1 MTDRNDNMSLEVHFL
16 DYQAKVKWL
25 FPKRVMKLYKGK
37 KAAYGSRRLF
47 VIGIGSN
54 GIDILIKCKD
64 IAENRYG
71 SDNSK
76 IMFMGIGLKE
86 QLDNAQC
93 NGSVLEPGER
103 LEIDPDEAIYPYL
116 NDPTKL
122 PAEAA
127 DWFDEGLRNYT
138 PNKPVYGL
146 SKRQCARI
154 ALFHCFDALK
164 ERLGAAVKTFS
175 NDKSTIEIVFTGNLG
190 DAFFGGMVIDLAYIT
205 RAFFAPEKCPITVTA
220 SMLAADTALQQGLD
234 GRDLAIFYANTIVTK
249 CELDKFQC
257 QKKEYSQKFS
267 PAYTFTSNKAPFSS
281 CFINAAEENY
291 RLTVENTALK
301 ILTDS
306 ALIFKQDDDADRL
319 LSHNMLGSATQHNF
333 RYLCSGTAVD
343 EIPMGKIVSY
353 LTLKTVMMLNNILI
367 KKSAGEGQL
376 NMISSKVTPDE
387 MLLALKAGEIPK
399 IEYDENLNPLFS
411 AKSLKNGSQ
420 ASKDYVNER
429 LQIIADLCSA
439 GASTYMEK
447 VYEEVVDICE
457 KACCDNEKG
466 PYYAAEIARR
476 CINVLKKA
484 IDKKKDQ
491 IENADMDVPR
501 DEHQLMAE
509 WRSIHGAFGLFGTKD
524 TGAYV
529 SRMKRYA
536 EGRRVQLTGQIVLE
550 FYEKL
555 LARLEEFYN
564 DKMTGATKLFSEAV
578 DYFNSIE
585 AKMRPSESG
594 FVRDAFDASDNL
606 VRTKLDRLVEQ
617 LPKDTVETA
626 FKKSRMLVGALS
638 DDPKLFAS
646 EACAIAC
653 ICFRE
658 LFSSSY
664 DELCQAFGTNK
675 TVGRAL
681 EECIGRVCAV
691 TPASD
696 EQPLVR
702 AVCPQNAQME
712 DIAGLRAVHNNLNSV
727 WTNSSLLHTV
737 IVQQVVGGVKLD
749 QFKDYEQWENM
760 RYAYVN
766 DSLKKHGI
774 HIFT

>member
-1 MTDRNDNMSLEVHFL
+1 M
-16 DYQAKVKWL
+16 DYNAKVKWL
-25 FPKRVMKLYKGK
+25 SPKRVMKLYNGR

-47 VIGIGSN
+47 VIGIGAN

-71 SDNSK
+71 SDISK
-76 IMFMGIGLKE
+76 IRFMGIGLKE
-86 QLDNAQC
+86 QLDSAEC
-93 NGSVLEPGER
+93 NGSVLEADER

-116 NDPTKL
+116 NDPAKL

-127 DWFDEGLRNYT
+127 AWFDQGLRNYT

-146 SKRQCARI
+146 NKRQCARV
-154 ALFHCFDALK
+154 ALFHYFNTLK

-175 NDKSTIEIVFTGNLG
+175 NEKSTIEIVFTGNLG

-205 RAFFAPEKCPITVTA
+205 RAFFAPGKCPITVTA
-220 SMLAADTALQQGLD
+220 SMLAADTALQQGMD

-267 PAYTFTSNKAPFSS
+267 PAYTFSSNKAPFSS

-319 LSHNMLGSATQHNF
+319 LSYNMLSNAAQHNF

-353 LTLKTVMMLNNILI
+353 LTLKTVMILNNLLM
-367 KKSAGEGQL
+367 KKSAGEAQL
-376 NMISSKVTPDE
+376 NIISSKVIPDE
-387 MLLALKAGEIPK
+387 MLLALKGGEIPK
-399 IEYDENLNPLFS
+399 IEYNENLNPLFS
-411 AKSLKNGSQ
+411 AKSLKNGAQ

-429 LQIIADLCSA
+429 VKKIAELCGLSA
-439 GASTYMEK
+439 NSYMDK
-447 VYEEVVDICE
+447 IYSEVVEVCE

-466 PYYAAEIARR
+466 PYYAAEIVRR
-476 CINVLKKA
+476 CISVLKKA
-484 IDKKKDQ
+484 IEKKKEQ
-491 IENADMDVPR
+491 IENANLDVPR
-501 DEHQLMAE
+501 DERQLMAE
-509 WRSIHGAFGLFGTKD
+509 WRSIHGTFGLFRSKD
-524 TGAYV
+524 TSEYI
-529 SRMKRYA
+529 SWMKKYA
-536 EGRRVQLTGQIVLE
+536 DGRRIQLTGQIVLE

-555 LARLEEFYN
+555 MARLEAFYN
-564 DKMTGATKLFSEAV
+564 DRLTDFTRLFSEAV
-578 DYFNSIE
+578 DYFNDIE
-585 AKMRPSESG
+585 EKMRPTDHG
-594 FVRDAFDASDNL
+594 IVRDAFDASDNT
-606 VRTKLDRLVEQ
+606 VRTKLDSLVEQ
-617 LPKDTVETA
+617 LPEEVVEMA
-626 FKKSRMLVGALS
+626 FRRSRLLAGAVS

-664 DELCQAFGTNK
+664 DELCQAFGTKK
-675 TVGRAL
+675 TVGRAM
-681 EECIGRVCAV
+681 EDCIGRVCAV

-737 IVQQVVGGVKLD
+737 IAQQVVGGVRLD
-749 QFKDYEQWENM
+749 RFKDYEQWENM

-774 HIFT
+774 HIFV

>member
-1 MTDRNDNMSLEVHFL
+1 M
-16 DYQAKVKWL
+16 DYRAKVQWL
-25 FPKRVMKLYKGK
+25 SPRRVMKLYKGK
-37 KAAYGSRRLF
+37 KASYGSRRLF

-54 GIDILIKCKD
+54 GIDVLIKCKD

-76 IMFMGIGLKE
+76 IMFLGIGLKE

-93 NGSVLEPGER
+93 HGSVLEPGER
-103 LEIDPDEAIYPYL
+103 MEIIPDEAIYPYL
-116 NDPTKL
+116 NDPSKL
-122 PAEAA
+122 SAEAA
-127 DWFDEGLRNYT
+127 SWFDEGLRNYT

-146 SKRQCARI
+146 TKRQCARI
-154 ALFHCFDALK
+154 ALFHCFDVVK
-164 ERLGAAVKTFS
+164 ERFGAAVKSFS
-175 NDKSTIEIVFTGNLG
+175 NEKSTIEIVFTGNLG
-190 DAFFGGMVIDLAYIT
+190 DAFFGGMVIDLAYIA

-249 CELDKFQC
+249 CELDKFQF

-267 PAYTFTSNKAPFSS
+267 AAYAFSSNKAPFSS

-291 RLTVENTALK
+291 KLTVENTALK

-306 ALIFKQDDDADRL
+306 ALLFKQDDDADRL
-319 LSHNMLGSATQHNF
+319 LSYNMLGSATQHTF
-333 RYLCSGTAVD
+333 RYLCNGTAVD

-353 LTLKTVMMLNNILI
+353 LTLKTVMTLNNSLM
-367 KKSAGEGQL
+367 KNSAGAAQL
-376 NMISSKVTPDE
+376 SMISSKVIPDE

-399 IEYDENLNPLFS
+399 IEYNENLNPLFS
-411 AKSLKNGSQ
+411 VKSLRNGAQS
-420 ASKDYVNER
+420 SKKYVNER
-429 LQIIADLCSA
+429 LEKIAELCGQGVSI
-439 GASTYMEK
+439 YMDK
-447 VYEEVVDICE
+447 VYEEVTEICE
-457 KACCDNEKG
+457 NACGDNEKG
-466 PYYAAEIARR
+466 PYYAEEIVRR
-476 CINVLKKA
+476 CLTMLKKA
-484 IDKKKDQ
+484 IEKKKDQ
-491 IENADMDVPR
+491 IENAELDVPR

-509 WRSIHGAFGLFGTKD
+509 WRAIRGTFGLFGTKD
-524 TGAYV
+524 TGAYI
-529 SRMKRYA
+529 SRMKQYA
-536 EGRRVQLTGQIVLE
+536 EGRRIQLTGKIVLE

-555 LARLEEFYN
+555 HDRLNEYYN
-564 DKMTGATKLFSEAV
+564 NRLCGITNLFSETV
-578 DYFNSIE
+578 DYFNSME
-585 AKMRPSESG
+585 EEMRPSDSG
-594 FVRDAFDASDNL
+594 FVRDAFDASTEM

-617 LPKDTVETA
+617 VPEATLEMA
-626 FKKSRMLVGALS
+626 FKKSHMLTAVLS
-638 DDPKLFAS
+638 DDPKLFAA

-681 EECIGRVCAV
+681 EECIERVCAV
-691 TPASD
+691 TPVAD
-696 EQPLVR
+696 EQPLMR

-737 IVQQVVGGVKLD
+737 IVQQVKGGVKLD
-749 QFKDYEQWENM
+749 EFKDYEQWENM

-774 HIFT
+774 HIFK

>member
-1 MTDRNDNMSLEVHFL
+1 MHIL

-25 FPKRVMKLYKGK
+25 SPKRVMKLYKGR

-47 VIGIGSN
+47 VIGIGAN

-86 QLDNAQC
+86 QLDNAEC
-93 NGSVLEPGER
+93 NGSVLEPSER
-103 LEIDPDEAIYPYL
+103 LDIDPDEAIYPYL
-116 NDPTKL
+116 NDPSKL
-122 PAEAA
+122 SAEAA
-127 DWFDEGLRNYT
+127 AWFDEGLRNYT

-146 SKRQCARI
+146 NKRQCARV
-154 ALFHCFDALK
+154 ALFHYFNTLK

-205 RAFFAPEKCPITVTA
+205 RAFFAPGKCPITVTA
-220 SMLAADTALQQGLD
+220 SMLAADTALQQGMD
-234 GRDLAIFYANTIVTK
+234 GRELAIFYANTIVTK

-267 PAYTFTSNKAPFSS
+267 PAYTFSSDKAPFSS

-306 ALIFKQDDDADRL
+306 ALIFKQDDDAERL
-319 LSHNMLGSATQHNF
+319 LSYNMLGSATQHNF

-353 LTLKTVMMLNNILI
+353 LTLKTVMILNNMLM
-367 KKSAGEGQL
+367 KKSAGDAQL
-376 NMISSKVTPDE
+376 NIISSKVIPDE

-411 AKSLKNGSQ
+411 VKSLKNGAQ
-420 ASKDYVNER
+420 ASKTYVNER
-429 LQIIADLCSA
+429 LKKIAELCGTSA
-439 GASTYMEK
+439 NSYMDK
-447 VYEEVVDICE
+447 IYNEVVEICE
-457 KACCDNEKG
+457 KACTNNEKG

-476 CINVLKKA
+476 CMNVLKKT
-484 IDKKKDQ
+484 IDKKKEQ
-491 IENADMDVPR
+491 IENANMDVPR

-509 WRSIHGAFGLFGTKD
+509 WRSIHGTFGLFGNKD
-524 TGAYV
+524 TSAYV
-529 SRMKRYA
+529 SRMKKYA
-536 EGRRVQLTGQIVLE
+536 DGRRVQLTGQIMLE

-555 LARLEEFYN
+555 YARLEAFYN
-564 DKMTGATKLFSEAV
+564 DRLAGVARLFSEAV
-578 DYFNSIE
+578 DYFNDIE
-585 AKMRPSESG
+585 EKMRPSEHG
-594 FVRDAFDASDNL
+594 IVRDAFDASDNT
-606 VRTKLDRLVEQ
+606 VRTKLDNLVEQ
-617 LPKDTVETA
+617 LPDEVVEMA
-626 FKKSRMLVGALS
+626 FKRSRMLAGAVS

-675 TVGRAL
+675 TVGRAM
-681 EECIGRVCAV
+681 EDCIGRVCAV

-696 EQPLVR
+696 EQPLIR

-712 DIAGLRAVHNNLNSV
+712 DIAGLRAVYNNLNSV

-737 IVQQVVGGVKLD
+737 IAQQVVGGVRLD